1 MAWGSP
7 TIQRIVVGIRT
18 NLTQQVSKG
27 PREGGP
33 FNNAG
38 GSDLVRIIYFF
49 YVKIDLNSIT
59 KLVLITMGTNTS
71 KIYVKEEFQQDAN
84 IGSEEDQTVL
94 VPPEAEKKDHK
105 FLSKSNPRRA
115 GFVTHFYV
123 L

>member
-1 MAWGSP
+1 
-7 TIQRIVVGIRT
+7 
-18 NLTQQVSKG
+18 
-27 PREGGP
+27 
-33 FNNAG
+33 
-38 GSDLVRIIYFF
+38 
-49 YVKIDLNSIT
+49 
-59 KLVLITMGTNTS
+59 MGTNTS